1 MKKVLSVLLV
11 FLLTS
16 VAVYAIYF
24 NYKKQEQKQ
33 LVQLI
38 KQTDAYKSLEQM
50 SKTADETNSTS
61 SEVII
66 DFRATNAATLG
77 IKTRKTA
84 VGKQLSLSY
93 QIVNYYIVMFD
104 ADSIAAIKK
113 MRS

>member
-11 FLLTS
+11 FLFTS
-16 VAVYAIYF
+16 VAVYALYF

-38 KQTDAYKSLEQM
+38 KQTDAYQSLQKI
-50 SKTADETNSTS
+50 SKTADEANSTS
-61 SEVII
+61 SEVVI
-66 DFRATNAATLG
+66 DFSAANAATIG

-93 QIVNYYIVMFD
+93 QLVNYYIVMFD
-104 ADSIAAIKK
+104 ADTIAAIKK